1 MRMVREAR
9 CRQAEAPDTNAANAE
24 RGICQGEELGRALF
38 QAATVPP
45 RSRDGMRGGK
55 AERGSG
61 GRNPK
66 TS

>member
-9 CRQAEAPDTNAANAE
+9 RRRAEAPDTSAASAE
-24 RGICQGEELGRALF
+24 RGTCQGEELGRALF
-38 QAATVPP
+38 QPATARP
-45 RSRDGMRGGK
+45 RSSDGMRGRK